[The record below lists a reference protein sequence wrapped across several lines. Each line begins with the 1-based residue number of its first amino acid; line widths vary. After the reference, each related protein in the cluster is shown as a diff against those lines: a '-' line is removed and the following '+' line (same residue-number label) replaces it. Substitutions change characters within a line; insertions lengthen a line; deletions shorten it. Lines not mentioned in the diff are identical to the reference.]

1 MGTHT
6 PGPWKSE
13 DTLSGAEVNSDTSGQ
28 WASIAWLEENRLGS
42 RQVSS
47 DEQRANARLV
57 AAAPELLEAL
67 ELFVDASL
75 REVIVSGP
83 HKRTEGEKVYASAR
97 AAIRKARGE

>member
-6 PGPWKSE
+6 PGPWTVGADAYDMKITMLHVDGESVAFIKKSA
-13 DTLSGAEVNSDTSGQ
+13 DSK
-28 WASIAWLEENRLGS
+28 
-42 RQVSS
+42 
-47 DEQRANARLV
+47 ANARLIS
-57 AAAPELLEAL
+57 AAPELLEAL
-67 ELFVDASL
+67 KLFVDASL